1 MSDHSHVTAS
11 AAAQPPAGEPDG
23 ARDGTVR
30 FALYAIVGAIIFP
43 PVGVVYTM
51 RSIREARRT
60 SRPQVL
66 PYVAFLLVTLSV
78 ITYSLLLASK
88 TG

>member
-1 MSDHSHVTAS
+1 MSDHGHLTAP
-11 AAAQPPAGEPDG
+11 AAAHAPAGEPDG

-30 FALYAIVGAIIFP
+30 FALYAILGAIIFP
-43 PVGVVYTM
+43 PVGVVYSM

-60 SRPQVL
+60 SKPRVL
-66 PYVAFLLVTLSV
+66 PYVAFLLVMLSV
-78 ITYSLLLASK
+78 ITYSLVLASK